1 MRWRRAAALAL
12 LALSGCATGPAA
24 PRAEAYL
31 EALRA
36 GRLDAAY
43 ALTSP
48 AYRATVSSEQFRLR
62 FADAEGRQAHATAV
76 EEGLA
81 RAAPELFGTAS
92 AEAPGAIVLR
102 FSAAVRAG
110 RFEEAWRCLSAPLR
124 TRYSVEALSRD
135 YALEPSARARLD
147 RAARAAEA
155 AGVREGNTVRFPVD
169 GGGAVLVVEEKD
181 GWRLGAL
188 E

>member
-1 MRWRRAAALAL
+1 MRGRRAVALAL
-12 LALSGCATGPAA
+12 LALSGCATAPAA
-24 PRAEAYL
+24 SRAEAYL

-48 AYRATVSSEQFRLR
+48 AYRAKVSRDEFRLR
-62 FADAEGRQAHATAV
+62 FSDADARQAHATAV

-81 RAAPELFGTAS
+81 QAAPELFGVTTA
-92 AEAPGAIVLR
+92 EPPQAIVLR
-102 FSAAVRAG
+102 FTAAVRAG

-135 YALEPSARARLD
+135 YALEPTARARLE
-147 RAARAAEA
+147 RAARATEA

-169 GGGAVLVVEEKD
+169 GGGAVLLVEEKD